1 MSTSHQNRYAQ
12 DNVYFNVEFLNNN
25 NIPNQLMIYDT
36 TLNESIV
43 DNSINYYLTVVDFA
57 IPLTSVP
64 IMIAPLQTGSL
75 TNTTMSITFVVNGIP
90 MTSQTVIFT
99 PERTDPFHYTY
110 IYDYNTMINM
120 LNNTLRACYNAFIG
134 TPAYA
139 GYVQANVNVPFFIY
153 DSATELIT
161 LVTDI
166 SYATNIPQVN
176 TVVISIND
184 DLLNYL
190 NGFSFQ
196 YVFRDVVGVRTPF
209 YDFNIYTD
217 GSNRFQS
224 NLLYPTPLVSPA
236 YITTIQSYNNMANW
250 SDLKKVI
257 IVSNSLPIAGESI
270 LRGVTSSNI
279 TNNQYVLSSFTPEVI
294 KTGDQRSI
302 IYYNPASQY
311 RLIDITS
318 DTDIRRIDITV
329 YWEDFNNN
337 WYNME
342 LLPNSNA
349 TIRLAFVKKDLYKSN
364 LLKKM

>member
-1 MSTSHQNRYAQ
+1 MSTSNQNRYAQ
-12 DNVYFNVEFLNNN
+12 DNVYFNVEFLGDK

-43 DNSINYYLTVVDFA
+43 DNSINYFLSVIDFA

-64 IMIAPLQTGSL
+64 IMLVPLETGSL
-75 TNTTMSITFVVNGIP
+75 TNTTMSITFVVNGTP
-90 MTSQTVIFT
+90 MTTQKVIYT
-99 PERTDPFHYTY
+99 PERTDPAHYTF

-120 LNNTLRACYNAFIG
+120 LNNTLRACYNALVLAH
-134 TPAYA
+134 PAFA
-139 GYVQANVNVPFFIY
+139 QSLAQAPFFIY
-153 DSATELIT
+153 DSTTELIT

-166 SYATNIPQVN
+166 SYATNIPQLN
-176 TVVISIND
+176 TVVISINN

-196 YVFRDVVGVRTPF
+196 YVFRDVLGVRTPF

-217 GSNRFQS
+217 GSNLFQNNANYPIAS
-224 NLLYPTPLVSPA
+224 LASPLY
-236 YITTIQSYNNMANW
+236 IKTIQSYDNMANW

-257 IVSNSLPIAGESI
+257 IVSNSLPVAGESI
-270 LRGVTSSNI
+270 QRGTTNQNI
-279 TNNQYVLSSFTPEVI
+279 TNTQYVLSSFTPEI
-294 KTGDQRSI
+294 LKAGDQRST

-318 DTDIRRIDITV
+318 DMDIRRIDITV

-342 LLPNSNA
+342 LLPNDNA
-349 TIRLAFVKKDLYKSN
+349 TVRLGFLKKDLYKSN